1 MASSMKIRCPNCHS
15 LAKTT
20 NDSNLDSVYCGSCE
34 TMFSIY
40 QQENLATLEHRG
52 ALTTMIGHFELL
64 DQIGVGGHGTVW
76 KAKDNELDRIVAI
89 KIPRRR
95 SVSVESEQQFLR
107 EARAAAQL
115 NHPGIVTIHEVGRDD
130 DRLYIVSDFVD
141 GVDLSEWL
149 SAKRMTF
156 QEAVRFCGLVAD
168 ALEHAHQKGVV
179 HRDLK
184 PGNIMLGENN
194 APLVMDFGLAKQ
206 DVGEV
211 TMTMDGRIIGTPAYM
226 SPEQARGEGHR
237 VDRRADIYSLGVIL
251 YELLTGEWPFRGVA
265 KMLIQQVISDDPIS
279 PRRLVGAIPK
289 DLETIV
295 MKCLEKSPDSR
306 YQTAAE
312 LKADLNAWLSHEP
325 IRARPV
331 GTLGKL
337 KRWRQ
342 RNPVVAN
349 LTIGFFFM
357 LALMVLVSG
366 TYAYQAK
373 QQASQL
379 AEQKNDVTEAQSIVA
394 LQRAAL
400 SNILAMI
407 DDSTGKDGMISD
419 EILLEA
425 ALICSTRIGESE
437 YEEMAERFIKNA
449 HQKGVFDEPERR
461 TILLTDPGLSEIR
474 KRKTVKAIVDSLS
487 E

>member
-1 MASSMKIRCPNCHS
+1 
-15 LAKTT
+15 
-20 NDSNLDSVYCGSCE
+20 
-34 TMFSIY
+34 
-40 QQENLATLEHRG
+40 
-52 ALTTMIGHFELL
+52 
-64 DQIGVGGHGTVW
+64 
-76 KAKDNELDRIVAI
+76 
-89 KIPRRR
+89 
-95 SVSVESEQQFLR
+95 
-107 EARAAAQL
+107 
-115 NHPGIVTIHEVGRDD
+115 
-130 DRLYIVSDFVD
+130 
-141 GVDLSEWL
+141 
-149 SAKRMTF
+149 
-156 QEAVRFCGLVAD
+156 
-168 ALEHAHQKGVV
+168 
-179 HRDLK
+179 
-184 PGNIMLGENN
+184 
-194 APLVMDFGLAKQ
+194 
-206 DVGEV
+206 
-211 TMTMDGRIIGTPAYM
+211 
-226 SPEQARGEGHR
+226 
-237 VDRRADIYSLGVIL
+237 
-251 YELLTGEWPFRGVA
+251 
-265 KMLIQQVISDDPIS
+265 MLIQQVISDEPIS

-312 LKADLNAWLSHEP
+312 LKADLNAWLAHEP
-325 IRARPV
+325 IKARPV
-331 GTLGKL
+331 GTVGKL

-407 DDSTGKDGMISD
+407 DDSTGKNGMISD

-474 KRKTVKAIVDSLS
+474 KRKTVKAIVESLS

>member
-1 MASSMKIRCPNCHS
+1 M
-15 LAKTT
+15 
-20 NDSNLDSVYCGSCE
+20 
-34 TMFSIY
+34 
-40 QQENLATLEHRG
+40 
-52 ALTTMIGHFELL
+52 
-64 DQIGVGGHGTVW
+64 
-76 KAKDNELDRIVAI
+76 
-89 KIPRRR
+89 
-95 SVSVESEQQFLR
+95 
-107 EARAAAQL
+107 
-115 NHPGIVTIHEVGRDD
+115 GRDD

-265 KMLIQQVISDDPIS
+265 KMLIQQVISDEPIS

-289 DLETIV
+289 DLETIA
-295 MKCLEKSPDSR
+295 KCLEKSPDSR

-312 LKADLNAWLSHEP
+312 LKADLNAWLAHEP
-325 IRARPV
+325 I
-331 GTLGKL
+331 
-337 KRWRQ
+337 
-342 RNPVVAN
+342 
-349 LTIGFFFM
+349 
-357 LALMVLVSG
+357 
-366 TYAYQAK
+366 
-373 QQASQL
+373 
-379 AEQKNDVTEAQSIVA
+379 
-394 LQRAAL
+394 
-400 SNILAMI
+400 
-407 DDSTGKDGMISD
+407 
-419 EILLEA
+419 
-425 ALICSTRIGESE
+425 
-437 YEEMAERFIKNA
+437 
-449 HQKGVFDEPERR
+449 
-461 TILLTDPGLSEIR
+461 
-474 KRKTVKAIVDSLS
+474 KAVR
-487 E
+487 

>member
-1 MASSMKIRCPNCHS
+1 
-15 LAKTT
+15 
-20 NDSNLDSVYCGSCE
+20 
-34 TMFSIY
+34 MFSIY
-40 QQENLATLEHRG
+40 QQENLATLEHR

-89 KIPRRR
+89 KIPRRQ

-265 KMLIQQVISDDPIS
+265 KMLIQQVISDEPIS

-312 LKADLNAWLSHEP
+312 LKADLNAWLAHEP
-325 IRARPV
+325 IKARPV
-331 GTLGKL
+331 GTVGKL
-337 KRWRQ
+337 KRWPTQSGCCQLDHRVLLYVGTDGVSFGYLCL
-342 RNPVVAN
+342 PGKA
-349 LTIGFFFM
+349 TG
-357 LALMVLVSG
+357 LAVSR
-366 TYAYQAK
+366 
-373 QQASQL
+373 
-379 AEQKNDVTEAQSIVA
+379 TEKRCNRSSVDCSG
-394 LQRAAL
+394 
-400 SNILAMI
+400 SNGPL
-407 DDSTGKDGMISD
+407 
-419 EILLEA
+419 
-425 ALICSTRIGESE
+425 C
-437 YEEMAERFIKNA
+437 
-449 HQKGVFDEPERR
+449 R
-461 TILLTDPGLSEIR
+461 TFWQ
-474 KRKTVKAIVDSLS
+474 
-487 E
+487 